1 MYFPAEQIRTDANKT
16 THKMVQ
22 FIKIKWIF
30 TCHQVQMMEK
40 VNVKFPSVN
49 SLTNGR
55 TMKGEVSVPVNE
67 GSCQRNTHESRRY
80 FMIAVEEEGVSFI
93 FSPHSYSP
101 DTHTHVLLQAG
112 RQAAGDSQPPLGW
125 EHLPPPPPPL
135 PHPHWMV
142 LFGFGSLSFT
152 GQSSFHHPSTLSWKE
167 ALNILL
173 QLLITCNELP
183 CKCVCFFFFSHSLSL
198 SLSISV
204 VIGTVVTAVGSCS
217 EMTVMPLL
225 MLILFPSEHHRVI
238 RQRFSPQGGDYICL
252 CRQIL

>member
-167 ALNILL
+167 ALNISL

-183 CKCVCFFFFSHSLSL
+183 CKCVCVSFFSPTVSLSL
-198 SLSISV
+198 SLHLCGNWYCSYSCRIV
-204 VIGTVVTAVGSCS
+204 QRDDGNAAVNAH
-217 EMTVMPLL
+217 PLPVWASSSHKAAVQPAGGGL
-225 MLILFPSEHHRVI
+225 YLFV
-238 RQRFSPQGGDYICL
+238 
-252 CRQIL
+252 